1 MSLMQVFNSSIG
13 KKLVMGLTGLFLIS
27 FLVIHASINSMIFF
41 NDSGATFSEYS
52 HFMSHNMI
60 VRVLEIGLFVGF
72 IIHIIQ
78 GFSLTLSNQKKRVTK
93 YAVDPGNTTSKWY
106 SRSMGILGSLLLIFL
121 VVHLSH
127 FWVGTK
133 ASLYLHNDAPHNMF
147 DEMKNAFSHEWIVIL
162 YIIGVVSLSWHLIH
176 GFPSAFQTLGINN
189 SKYNGLIKSIG
200 LGFSIIVPLLFAA
213 MPISMYF
220 GWIA

>member
-1 MSLMQVFNSSIG
+1 MSIMQAFNSSIG
-13 KKLVMGLTGLFLIS
+13 KKLVMGLTGLFLVS
-27 FLVIHASINSMIFF
+27 FLIIHASINSMIFF
-41 NDSGATFSEYS
+41 NDNGATFNEYGR
-52 HFMSHNMI
+52 FMSHNMI

-72 IIHIIQ
+72 IIHIYQ
-78 GFSLTLSNQKKRVTK
+78 GFALTLSNQKKRETK
-93 YAVDPGNTTSKWY
+93 YAIDPGNATSKWY

-147 DEMKNAFSHEWIVIL
+147 EEMKAAFSHEWIVIV
-162 YIIGVVSLSWHLIH
+162 YVIGVISLSWHLVH

-189 SKYNGLIKSIG
+189 TKYNGLIKTIG
-200 LGFSIIVPLLFAA
+200 FAFSIIVPLLFAL
-213 MPISMYF
+213 MPIAMYF